1 MKNLFQSRCEIILTS
16 MRASGS
22 NEITTKQVLHWL
34 NMRATGIQPVMAK
47 LCEKNF
53 YRKIW
58 KGPTTVYVLTDD
70 CHNAIEQAIRTKNG
84 NINETITYVVD
95 WFLTKANKVQAKSI
109 TTESGK
115 KLVKVQSSEELD
127 AVSKQAID
135 NLMSIINQN
144 KDLRAE
150 VELLREEVE
159 RLRIV
164 EEKYKQIK
172 SLTK

>member
-1 MKNLFQSRCEIILTS
+1 

-34 NMRATGIQPVMAK
+34 NMKATGIQPVMAK

-84 NINETITYVVD
+84 NINEAITYVVN
-95 WFLTKANKVQAKSI
+95 WFLTKTNRIQAKSI

-115 KLVKVQSSEELD
+115 KLVKIQSSEELD

-135 NLMSIINQN
+135 QILTIINQN
-144 KDLRAE
+144 KELKAE
-150 VELLREEVE
+150 VELLKEEIE
-159 RLRIV
+159 RLKPY
-164 EEKYKQIK
+164 EEKYNQIK
-172 SLTK
+172 QLTK

>member
-1 MKNLFQSRCEIILTS
+1 MK
-16 MRASGS
+16 
-22 NEITTKQVLHWL
+22 
-34 NMRATGIQPVMAK
+34 ATGIQPVMAK

-84 NINETITYVVD
+84 NINEAITYVVN
-95 WFLTKANKVQAKSI
+95 WFLTKTNIIQAKSI

-115 KLVKVQSSEELD
+115 KFVKVQSTEELD

-135 NLMSIINQN
+135 NIMAIINQN
-144 KDLRAE
+144 KQLKVEKQDLE
-150 VELLREEVE
+150 TEIDLLKGEIE
-159 RLRIV
+159 RLKKF
-164 EEKYKQIK
+164 EDKYNQIK
-172 SLTK
+172 QLTK